1 MISGLY
7 VNVSVVI
14 ETNPF
19 PHPSNTSGSKA
30 PLLQHPP
37 QHLGGHSSVLLRWG
51 DDVKCVP
58 LVLWILSWVERVGHR
73 ALLDK
78 SFRTFTSLTF
88 FHHFQG
94 IKKGTWN
101 FHLEWAK
108 ALSEVPSGMVGFTN
122 TPSSTHLS
130 QAENTSS
137 PGNLR
142 KATKELPMAACC

>member
-7 VNVSVVI
+7 VNVSVVF

-37 QHLGGHSSVLLRWG
+37 QHLGGHSSVLSRWG

-58 LVLWILSWVERVGHR
+58 LVVGHR

-88 FHHFQG
+88 FHHFQE

-101 FHLEWAK
+101 FHFEKKAK